1 MRWHVGALVVLLVLA
16 LAETSLLPVAIG
28 DGLRPSL
35 VLIATA
41 VWVALRGVEGL
52 FWVFVGGFMLDLT
65 SNLPVGLTS
74 LSLLL
79 GNVVAAILDRAPI
92 PSAAVRSSTWV
103 ALVTVVSYGLN
114 IAGMAVSG
122 LDVDV
127 VYAMTNVILPLLV
140 INPALAVVAH
150 VALNQVSLRQ
160 RRREAGRTIAL

>member
-1 MRWHVGALVVLLVLA
+1 MRWHVGAFVVLLALA
-16 LAETSLLPVAIG
+16 LTETSLLPAALG
-28 DGLRPSL
+28 GGLRPGL
-35 VLIATA
+35 VLIATS
-41 VWVALRGVEGL
+41 VWVALRGTDGL
-52 FWVFVGGFMLDLT
+52 FWVFLGGFMLDLT

-79 GNVVAAILDRAPI
+79 GNVVAAIVDRAPI
-92 PSAAVRSSTWV
+92 PSATVRASTWV

-114 IAGMAVSG
+114 IAGMAISG

-140 INPALAVVAH
+140 INPALAVIAH
-150 VALNQVSLRQ
+150 AALNQINLRQ